1 MEASK
6 DSLKVQCSL
15 EQDCCFVKIEGE
27 INSVNMSVFQEE
39 METALM
45 GKKSH
50 VVIDFSDI
58 TYISSAGLRVL
69 LKCSKDISNANRKLA
84 FFGLNEF
91 VADVFKVSGLDKIFN
106 IQADKEKAFQ
116 AVLNS

>member
-1 MEASK
+1 METS
-6 DSLKVQCSL
+6 DSLQVRCSV
-15 EQDCCFVKIEGE
+15 EQDCCLVEVKGE
-27 INSVNMSVFQEE
+27 INSLNISVFQEE
-39 METALM
+39 IETALT
-45 GKKSH
+45 GNKSN
-50 VVIDFSDI
+50 VVMDFSNV

-69 LKCSKDISNANRKLA
+69 LKCSKDLSNVKRKLF

-91 VADVFKVSGLDKIFN
+91 VTDVFKVSGLDKIFN